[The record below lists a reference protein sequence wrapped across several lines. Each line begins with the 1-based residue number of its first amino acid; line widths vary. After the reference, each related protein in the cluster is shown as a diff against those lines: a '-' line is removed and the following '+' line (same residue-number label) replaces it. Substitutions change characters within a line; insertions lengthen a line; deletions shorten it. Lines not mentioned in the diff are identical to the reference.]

1 MPRNT
6 AFVSTKM
13 KSLIEGDSILRDFR
27 IPVKPN
33 IVRANTAGNLS
44 FGFILFT
51 GAPPLIADFFIR
63 QEIMLDFGGQTEAP
77 PEASQAHFWKVCSRR
92 KAERTAQSE

>member
-51 GAPPLIADFFIR
+51 GSPPLISDYFLLF
-63 QEIMLDFGGQTEAP
+63 MLDFGGQTEAL